1 MAAHPSALGT
11 RLGRLDVAAEDELS
25 REPRYA
31 VAAVAVRCGIQVQTL
46 RHYERIGLIEP
57 AAVDAGLRLYS
68 EVDVARRR
76 RIQRLIS
83 DLGVNLAGFEV
94 ILHMLEQLLALRRE
108 LAELLDGGPGR

>member
-1 MAAHPSALGT
+1 MAARPPVPGT
-11 RLGRLDVAAEDELS
+11 RLGRLDVAEEDELS

-68 EVDVARRR
+68 EADVARLR
-76 RIQRLIS
+76 RIQRLVS
-83 DLGVNLAGFEV
+83 DLGVNLAGVEV
-94 ILHMLEQLLALRRE
+94 ILHMREQLLALRRE
-108 LAELLDGGPGR
+108 LAELGDGGPGR